1 MQISVSIKGMDGAKA
16 MISGQS
22 RQIPFATSL
31 AINAVAKSIDDEQLG
46 ITLPDLDRTVGN
58 RQGAYQDNHPRR
70 IDRAGIVRNHCRE
83 ANTTA
88 TGNAQQTGKC
98 GNVPRSCAG
107 NQPNDRGV

>member
-1 MQISVSIKGMDGAKA
+1 MGFPHTENLRVLGDDLMQISVSIKGMDGAKA

-58 RQGAYQDNHPRR
+58 RQGAYQDNH
-70 IDRAGIVRNHCRE
+70 
-83 ANTTA
+83 
-88 TGNAQQTGKC
+88 
-98 GNVPRSCAG
+98 
-107 NQPNDRGV
+107 RGSS

>member
-46 ITLPDLDRTVGN
+46 ITLPDLEHYCDRECAADWEM
-58 RQGAYQDNHPRR
+58 RQ
-70 IDRAGIVRNHCRE
+70 RAEKLR
-83 ANTTA
+83 
-88 TGNAQQTGKC
+88 GK
-98 GNVPRSCAG
+98 PAE
-107 NQPNDRGV
+107 